1 MLKRHNQLF
10 LAALMGGDLLLT
22 GLIWLAAFHL
32 RYEVAAI
39 RDLFV
44 VTFHAKPLVPIFS
57 DYLKALPVVLLVSA
71 FCYQGV
77 GLYLPR
83 REGLLMAE
91 VVDVCKGAGLCVL
104 VLLAGSVFYRDF
116 ECSRSFMAFYLILVC
131 AVLSVGH
138 VVLRMLLRD
147 LRQRGRN
154 LRHVLIVGAG
164 RLGQEVLDRIV
175 TNPWMGLKPMG
186 FVDDDPARRGQ
197 SIRDLPVLGTLSAVP
212 SLIAEGQVDQVI
224 CALPMEEQS
233 KLQVLLDALSQE
245 VVDVR
250 IVPDLFNY
258 GSLNPSVGDLD
269 GLPILSLRE
278 GPLHGWNKLMKRLT
292 DIVFSLLV
300 LVLGSPFLL
309 LLGLLVKLTSTG
321 GPVLF
326 RQKRMSLDGKVFD
339 MLKFRTMK
347 VDAEKETG
355 PVWAKENDDR
365 RTPIGAFLRK
375 TSMDELP
382 QFWNVFRGDMSIV
395 GPRPERPEFIE
406 SFRTTVPRY
415 MLRHKIKAGITG
427 WAQVN
432 GWRGNTSLEKRIQY
446 DLYYIENWSVWFD
459 LRIMFL
465 TVFRGLVN
473 KHAY

>member
-1 MLKRHNQLF
+1 MLKRHNQIF

-22 GLIWLAAFHL
+22 GLVWLAAYHL
-32 RYEVAAI
+32 RYQVPAV

-44 VTFHAKPLVPIFS
+44 LTFHAKPLVPLFA
-57 DYLKALPVVLLVSA
+57 DYLKALPLVLLLSA

-83 REGLLMAE
+83 REGLLIAE
-91 VVDVCKGAGLCVL
+91 VIDVCKGVGLSVL

-116 ECSRSFMAFYLILVC
+116 EWSRSFMVFYLLLVSV
-131 AVLSVGH
+131 VLSFGH
-138 VVLRMLLRD
+138 LALRLALRE
-147 LRQRGRN
+147 LRYRGRN

-164 RLGQEVLDRIV
+164 RLGQEVLDRISS
-175 TNPWMGLKPMG
+175 NPWMGLRAVG
-186 FVDDDPARRGQ
+186 FADDSPERRGQ
-197 SIRDLPVLGTLSAVP
+197 TIRGVPVMGTLEEIPA
-212 SLIAEGQVDQVI
+212 LIAAGRIDQVI
-224 CALPMEEQS
+224 CALPMEDHP
-233 KLQVLLDALSQE
+233 KLKDLLDDMAQE

-250 IVPDLFNY
+250 IVPDLFHFA
-258 GSLNPSVGDLD
+258 SLNPSVGDLD

-278 GPLHGWNKLMKRLT
+278 GPLHGWNKLVKRLS
-292 DIVFSLLV
+292 DVGFSLLI
-300 LVLGSPFLL
+300 LALLSPVFLL
-309 LLGLLVKLTSTG
+309 IALSVKLTAP
-321 GPVLF
+321 GPLLF
-326 RQKRMSLDGKVFD
+326 RQRRMSLDGKVFD
-339 MLKFRTMK
+339 ILKFRTMK

-355 PVWAKENDDR
+355 PVWAKADDDR
-365 RTPIGAFLRK
+365 RTPIGAFLRR

-382 QFWNVFRGDMSIV
+382 QFFNVLKGDMSIV

-446 DLYYIENWSVWFD
+446 DVYYIENWSVWFD